1 MAYYLP
7 FYSACATLVG
17 KDLYTNMTPVT
28 ISSLA
33 IIVFAAIIHASF
45 QLSVS
50 VLTLLS
56 GHSIGKKTA
65 QRKIFRMS
73 NSFVIG
79 VLTTTLL
86 LISSVSYFLSL
97 LIHHVTSAEQLVAAI
112 VSGMMFGLGI
122 AIWAFYY
129 RRQPGTSLWIPRGF
143 ADYLNKRTKKT
154 KNSVESFALGLTS
167 VIAEI
172 IFIIAP
178 IVTASLAGVVT
189 YIIISM
195 LPLLIIIV
203 LVGGGHNISSL
214 QKWRENHKRFIQ
226 FASGGSL
233 LILAAFMFV
242 DRVIGVISY
251 GGSLW

>member
-1 MAYYLP
+1 
-7 FYSACATLVG
+7 
-17 KDLYTNMTPVT
+17 MTPVT

-73 NSFVIG
+73 NSFAIG

-178 IVTASLAGVVT
+178 IVAASLAIITLPNPLLQVACVVT
-189 YIIISM
+189 YIIISI

-203 LVGGGHNISSL
+203 LVGSGHNISSL

-233 LILAAFMFV
+233 LILATFMFV

>member
-1 MAYYLP
+1 
-7 FYSACATLVG
+7 
-17 KDLYTNMTPVT
+17 MTPVT

-33 IIVFAAIIHASF
+33 TIIFAAIIHASF

-73 NSFVIG
+73 NSFVLG
-79 VLTTTLL
+79 VAMITLL
-86 LISSVSYFLSL
+86 LISSISYFLSL
-97 LIHHVTSAEQLVAAI
+97 FIHHVTSAEQLVAAI
-112 VSGMMFGLGI
+112 SSGMMFGLGI
-122 AIWAFYY
+122 AIWAFYF
-129 RRQPGTSLWIPRGF
+129 RRQPGTSLWLPRNF
-143 ADYLNKRTKKT
+143 AEYLNKRTKKT
-154 KNSVESFALGLTS
+154 KNSIESFALGIIS

-178 IVTASLAGVVT
+178 IIAASLAIIT
-189 YIIISM
+189 LPNPLLQIISIAIYVIVST
-195 LPLLIIIV
+195 LPLFVVIV
-203 LVGGGHNISSL
+203 LIGSGRSISNL
-214 QKWRENHKRFIQ
+214 QCWREDHKRFLQ

-233 LILAAFMFV
+233 LILAAFLFV

-251 GGSLW
+251 GGNLW